1 MNTPQELVQQM
12 RAAFAGRTSPGAW
25 VDLCCRNALPLCD
38 ALEAANARADAAEAK
53 VGRLTAAVEY
63 ADGCFEA
70 ALCEGWLE
78 ALGEGEME
86 RLRDIWE
93 RRISFARDLFPAA
106 LASEAS

>member
-38 ALEAANARADAAEAK
+38 ALEAASARADAAEAK
-53 VGRLTAAVEY
+53 V
-63 ADGCFEA
+63 ADMNKA
-70 ALCEGWLE
+70 TKT
-78 ALGEGEME
+78 
-86 RLRDIWE
+86 
-93 RRISFARDLFPAA
+93 FATSARAA